1 LFGKNP
7 VDLDFYVYQG
17 AVGTWFSWQNTLPER
32 LLEELRTALPSLP
45 RMSNDDQ

>member
-17 AVGTWFSWQNTLPER
+17 AVGTWFAWQNTLPER
-32 LLEELRTALPSLP
+32 PARGTAHGLAKPAA
-45 RMSNDDQ
+45 DVE